1 MDTSFAF
8 MIGAGVFAWLVVGAA
23 FAFWVSSR
31 LRRQMNAVDRLGRF
45 EIARRLFAFEQ
56 PNAFHGFKRD
66 VVAAKKMDDERGAGW
81 DGAGSMNPAIDRA
94 WLNAQQLG

>member
-1 MDTSFAF
+1 M
-8 MIGAGVFAWLVVGAA
+8 AGCWRSVCILGEREVAA
-23 FAFWVSSR
+23 
-31 LRRQMNAVDRLGRF
+31 QMNAVDRLGRF

-66 VVAAKKMDDERGAGW
+66 VAAAKQMDDERGAGW

>member
-1 MDTSFAF
+1 M
-8 MIGAGVFAWLVVGAA
+8 AGCWRSVCILEVAA
-23 FAFWVSSR
+23 
-31 LRRQMNAVDRLGRF
+31 QMNAVDRLGRF

-66 VVAAKKMDDERGAGW
+66 VAAAKQMDDERGAGW